1 MKVTGHTLVLL
12 LVAGSVLTRT
22 FASTQTG
29 LTAQD
34 AAAVDELYHLWF
46 VEAGRIWTG
55 ASETKVPVL
64 YIKSDTEYAIGFPE
78 RIKGLVPVSTPSEQ
92 HRAVQARPR
101 TLATDLSASFP
112 IDGVAAVVIGSPELL
127 KKAPEDW
134 VLVAAHEMFHVFQA
148 ANGS

>member
-1 MKVTGHTLVLL
+1 M
-12 LVAGSVLTRT
+12 R
-22 FASTQTG
+22 TG

-34 AAAVDELYHLWF
+34 AAAVDELYHLWS

-78 RIKGLVPVSTPSEQ
+78 KIKGFAPVSTPGEQ
-92 HRAVQARPR
+92 HRSVQARPR

-112 IDGVAAVVIGSPELL
+112 IDGVPAVVIGSPE
-127 KKAPEDW
+127 
-134 VLVAAHEMFHVFQA
+134 F
-148 ANGS
+148 